1 MNNKRIIDSLSR
13 ICSDKGYRLVC
24 GARHEA
30 LADKTAR
37 RSAWLTVPKL
47 SSVEG
52 RSHGRARY
60 SIELRLSDRTPTHTR
75 NDMVAM
81 SDKLESDML
90 AIFAELSRSA
100 FVALVDKLA
109 IAPAVGAL
117 RPDIG
122 TSAVAE
128 AVVETIF

>member
-1 MNNKRIIDSLSR
+1 MQRQGLS
-13 ICSDKGYRLVC
+13 
-24 GARHEA
+24 APHEA
-30 LADKTAR
+30 LAEKTAR

-60 SIELRLSDRTPTHTR
+60 SIALRLTDRTPTHTR
-75 NDMVAM
+75 NDMAAM
-81 SDKLESDML
+81 SDRLESDML
-90 AIFAELSRSA
+90 DIFAELSRST

-109 IAPAVGAL
+109 VAPAVGTL

>member
-30 LADKTAR
+30 IAEKTSR

-47 SSVEG
+47 CSVEG
-52 RSHGRARY
+52 RNHGRARY
-60 SIELRLSDRTPTHTR
+60 SIELQLTDRTLANAR
-75 NDMVAM
+75 NDTAEM

-90 AIFAELSRSA
+90 AIFAELSQSR
-100 FVALVDKLA
+100 FIALVDKLE
-109 IAPAVGAL
+109 IAPAAGTL
-117 RPDIG
+117 RPDTGIS
-122 TSAVAE
+122 TVAK
-128 AVVETIF
+128 AMIETIF